1 MVRAVLRVFKVKV
14 TVSKNA
20 LKPRLFSIGTPFLTL
35 GSLGEQE
42 APWRE
47 ECEQARHTSNPHT
60 AALQIQS
67 TQCCTLSHTAA
78 LQIQHRTT
86 ICKCIHSPLGG
97 EFHRRVAATINE
109 MPVFLLSGPFS
120 DTSCNHTACDHWVT
134 TRGNWQV
141 SGRSS
146 CFVLIQICQNIQR
159 QFVAVL
165 PIAATN
171 RMSVELLNTEAKA
184 HSHRAIIENSRWT
197 FYSFVAISHICRFYL
212 LPLLGGWL
220 TWDIKGEG
228 KTLLIFQEKVWNNK
242 SCPACSRKKRVFG
255 CGGTLTSTVFDKQGS
270 CLLLFH
276 PPLPSPSPP
285 LSLPP
290 Y

>member
-1 MVRAVLRVFKVKV
+1 MWASEAHQQSTHCR
-14 TVSKNA
+14 
-20 LKPRLFSIGTPFLTL
+20 TL
-35 GSLGEQE
+35 SH
-42 APWRE
+42 
-47 ECEQARHTSNPHT
+47 CKSDPHT
-60 AALQIQS
+60 AALQIQ
-67 TQCCTLSHTAA
+67 HY
-78 LQIQHRTT
+78 RTT

-184 HSHRAIIENSRWT
+184 HSHRPSKKTVDEH
-197 FYSFVAISHICRFYL
+197 F
-212 LPLLGGWL
+212 
-220 TWDIKGEG
+220 
-228 KTLLIFQEKVWNNK
+228 TLLSQFPTFVHFISFPYLVGGSHEILKVK
-242 SCPACSRKKRVFG
+242 AK
-255 CGGTLTSTVFDKQGS
+255 
-270 CLLLFH
+270 LF
-276 PPLPSPSPP
+276 
-285 LSLPP
+285 
-290 Y
+290 